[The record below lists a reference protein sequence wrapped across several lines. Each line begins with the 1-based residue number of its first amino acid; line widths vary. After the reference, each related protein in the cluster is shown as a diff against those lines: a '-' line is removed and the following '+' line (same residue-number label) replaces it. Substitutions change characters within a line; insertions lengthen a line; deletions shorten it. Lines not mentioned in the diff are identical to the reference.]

1 MAIVV
6 QLPEGEA
13 RFVAVDLEPLS
24 VAAWSHSIPIVQFD
38 LRHVL
43 RAVLRGHVFQETAIP

>member
-1 MAIVV
+1 MHCHCVAIDKIWVIFVAFLGPGDGMAIVV

-24 VAAWSHSIPIVQFD
+24 VAA
-38 LRHVL
+38 
-43 RAVLRGHVFQETAIP
+43 